1 MPALVE
7 WRGRHALCLSFEPG
21 LSECTRRAGT
31 TVRGSDPTTAAQNY
45 TLCYSMQGIL
55 HPRTT
60 RCMGLT
66 IRRAAAPRICV
77 MYPDVPFIVR
87 TPPPPRITYLADQR
101 QV

>member
-45 TLCYSMQGIL
+45 TLCYSMQ
-55 HPRTT
+55 
-60 RCMGLT
+60 
-66 IRRAAAPRICV
+66 AAPRICV